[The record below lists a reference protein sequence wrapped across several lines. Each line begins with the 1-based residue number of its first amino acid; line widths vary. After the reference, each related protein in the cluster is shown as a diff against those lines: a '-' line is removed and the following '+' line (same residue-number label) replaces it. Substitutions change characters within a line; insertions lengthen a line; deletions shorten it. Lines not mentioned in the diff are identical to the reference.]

1 MISKITV
8 PMINASDN
16 IKLIPSFMYGNTC
29 KYLFLTY
36 CTTLCAVLQIVR
48 GKAFMKCMVRVVSDR
63 VGILLTVREMVF

>member
-1 MISKITV
+1 MKITV

-16 IKLIPSFMYGNTC
+16 IKLMPSFMYGNTC

-48 GKAFMKCMVRVVSDR
+48 GNALMKCIVRAVR
-63 VGILLTVREMVF
+63 ENVGISLTVHEVVF